1 MEAGLLR
8 SPKNSNQILKETESY
23 PKNPKDGIAF
33 ASRKV
38 VPTLVGQGLLCKSEQ
53 DIFSQLRQ
61 IEPHKTTA
69 AAAANDNEI
78 DTSTIHK
85 LRG

>member
-1 MEAGLLR
+1 MALHLH
-8 SPKNSNQILKETESY
+8 I
-23 PKNPKDGIAF
+23 
-33 ASRKV
+33 SRKV

-69 AAAANDNEI
+69 AAANDNEI